1 MTRTSDLR
9 FRNPGYATGR
19 RVAVCSRLKLS
30 VPYCISPR
38 DLTQAECSFAFLSV
52 ALRSVTEQGCQSQ
65 FQSHLGQVR
74 SRRHRDSSEP
84 VRLSVGAR
92 RDTLD
97 PLEGRVEAL
106 GVCEACFSR
115 NGGDRERRVPKQ
127 ATRRLHSTADDFLV
141 NASAQGGPEPLFQ
154 RSTRA
159 VRGRLGR
166 GVQSGRGHG
175 GYGLH
180 RSRAWARVPRAP
192 SCPSRRVA
200 TKIQH

>member
-1 MTRTSDLR
+1 M
-9 FRNPGYATGR
+9 
-19 RVAVCSRLKLS
+19 
-30 VPYCISPR
+30 
-38 DLTQAECSFAFLSV
+38 
-52 ALRSVTEQGCQSQ
+52 SVTIPVT
-65 FQSHLGQVR
+65 LGAGR

-200 TKIQH
+200 SKIQHLTFAGSSATRHLSSAGNPTFCAVFSIVFARVPCLHGREEGSCACKT